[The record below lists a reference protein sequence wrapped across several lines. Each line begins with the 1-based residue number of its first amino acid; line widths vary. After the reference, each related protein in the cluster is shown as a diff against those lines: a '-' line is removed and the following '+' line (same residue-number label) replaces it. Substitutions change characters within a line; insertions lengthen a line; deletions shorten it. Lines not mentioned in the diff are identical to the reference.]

1 MSGRPNLN
9 EFVNLIA
16 EETSLSSKTISRILN
31 AIYNVLLI
39 QLELNG
45 SVIIPDFG
53 TFTITEREEKTKL
66 IPNPADRN
74 EMKLTYIKPKNIIKF
89 KPSTVFDFCVNE
101 GNFEYDNY
109 SENKAKKKISK
120 KRKSQ
125 RKALKSGYTYKD
137 NYVDLVNFANKNK
150 RERNEE

>member
-1 MSGRPNLN
+1 MQGRPNLE
-9 EFVNLIA
+9 EFINLIA
-16 EETSLSSKTISRILN
+16 EQSSLSSKTISRLLNIVYNIILK
-31 AIYNVLLI
+31 

-45 SVIIPDFG
+45 VIAIPNFG
-53 TFTITEREEKTKL
+53 IFTIEERKEKTKL
-66 IPNPADRN
+66 IPDPARKG

-101 GNFEYDNY
+101 GDFEYDNY

-125 RKALKSGYTYKD
+125 RKALESGYTYKN

-150 RERNEE
+150 KGTDE